1 MLIQH
6 ILLVIL
12 LQWAMPTAKATLEGA
27 WRLKHS
33 ETEETVKIYADGYF
47 MFARYS
53 KLQKKFIHAGGGTY
67 TLKGKKYQEKIEY
80 FSADSTQVGSA
91 WDTKVT
97 ELSKEKLIF
106 KQKALEIWE
115 KIPEENTLLTG
126 NWRITARADA
136 SGNMNKMQAG
146 ARKTL
151 KILSGSRFQWA
162 AINPET
168 KQFSG
173 TGGGTYTA
181 INGKYT
187 ETIEFFSRDNSRTGA
202 VLGFDFEVKA
212 KDWLHTG
219 LSSKGDKISEVWSR
233 EIILNLSK

>member
-1 MLIQH
+1 MQYIIIA
-6 ILLVIL
+6 ILSLWIS
-12 LQWAMPTAKATLEGA
+12 PAKQISLDGA
-27 WRLKHS
+27 WRLRHS
-33 ETEETVKIYADGYF
+33 ETEETVKIYQDGYF
-47 MFARYS
+47 MFARYD
-53 KLQKKFIHAGGGTY
+53 KVQKKFVHAGGGTY

-80 FSADSTQVGSA
+80 FSADSTKVGSA
-91 WDTKVT
+91 W
-97 ELSKEKLIF
+97 ESKISGRGEGKLIF
-106 KQKALEIWE
+106 RLKKEEIWE
-115 KIPEENTLLTG
+115 KIAEENNSLTG

-136 SGNMNKMQAG
+136 SGKMNAMQRG

-181 INGKYT
+181 ANGKYT
-187 ETIEFFSRDNSRTGA
+187 ENIEFFSRDNTRVGA
-202 VLGFDFEVKA
+202 SLSFDFEVKA
-212 KDWLHTG
+212 NDWLHSG

-233 EIILNLSK
+233 EK